1 MRIFGAVLERGENFY
16 TDLSRVLRGIGG
28 IPAGYHWLVT
38 DFEYNIDIP
47 SLERDYLWWSS
58 EELSRFQKQYDP
70 QWIWGIL
77 CGFPPGVS
85 LEEVLRSPLPR
96 CTEEG
101 DAEMYFNNPISMQ
114 HPLSEIEIFAY
125 DSSAVFLLSR
135 RKEIVQRFREAF
147 PLSEDLEAWNAKF

>member
-1 MRIFGAVLERGENFY
+1 MRTFGAVLERGEDFY
-16 TDLSRVLRGIGG
+16 TDLSRVLCGIGG
-28 IPAGYHWLVT
+28 IPKGYHWLIT
-38 DFEYNIDIP
+38 DFEWNIDIP

-77 CGFPPGVS
+77 CGFPPGVT

-96 CTEEG
+96 CSNEG